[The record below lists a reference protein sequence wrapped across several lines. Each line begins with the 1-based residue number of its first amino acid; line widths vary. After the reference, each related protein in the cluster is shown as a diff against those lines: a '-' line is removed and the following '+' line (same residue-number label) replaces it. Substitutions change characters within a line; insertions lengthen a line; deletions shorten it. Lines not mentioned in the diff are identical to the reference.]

1 MRKILAVF
9 LLFVNVILVIINSSS
24 KNVLNDLKKEKM
36 KHIKNDKSKIIAMEE
51 AESNLQLLSRPQRI
65 TKLADRYLDT
75 KAQSASQI
83 IDIGD
88 FK

>member
-9 LLFVNVILVIINSSS
+9 LLFINIVLVIINSSS
-24 KNVLNDLKKEKM
+24 RNVLNDLKKEKM
-36 KHIKNDKSKIIAMEE
+36 KHTKKDKSRIIAMEE

-65 TKLADRYLDT
+65 AKLADRYLDT

-88 FK
+88 LK

>member
-9 LLFVNVILVIINSSS
+9 LLFINIILVIINSSS

-36 KHIKNDKSKIIAMEE
+36 KHIKKDKAQIVGMEE

-65 TKLADRYLDT
+65 AKLAERYLDT

-83 IDIGD
+83 IDIGG